1 MLVAPHLVP
10 CCLSCTVVCH
20 GWASRRFAMPSPSPV
35 LCHVFHAVVYEA
47 VVPHRSPCPY
57 QSSLVACRRSR
68 VSAVGHDVRARLT
81 RTYDITSTS
90 SRHLSTI
97 VWRRHSRGA
106 NFFTFS
112 FLYLHHT
119 HSSLWHLATFSIS
132 TTVRACCRPDWC
144 DTQTQSHTQLWAALS
159 QRWHSCRPVV
169 PIPRTVPARLRSLH
183 PASSSTRCAPPDFP
197 VMNLRA
203 SSFTAL

>member
-112 FLYLHHT
+112 FLYLRVSTSHP
-119 HSSLWHLATFSIS
+119 LIALASCYLFHQYYS
-132 TTVRACCRPDWC
+132 TGVLPAGLVRHPN
-144 DTQTQSHTQLWAALS
+144 TIPHPALGS
-159 QRWHSCRPVV
+159 AV
-169 PIPRTVPARLRSLH
+169 TALALVPASCTDPTHGARPL
-183 PASSSTRCAPPDFP
+183 A
-197 VMNLRA
+197 
-203 SSFTAL
+203 